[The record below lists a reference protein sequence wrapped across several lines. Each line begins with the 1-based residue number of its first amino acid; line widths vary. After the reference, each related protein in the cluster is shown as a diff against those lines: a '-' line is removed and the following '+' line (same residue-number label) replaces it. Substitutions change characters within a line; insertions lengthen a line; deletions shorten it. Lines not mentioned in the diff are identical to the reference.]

1 MDRLAYSIEDGAAQ
15 LGIGRTL
22 MFDLVRRGSVP
33 SIKVGK
39 RRLIPARALSEW
51 VERQQAEQAAA

>member
-1 MDRLAYSIEDGAAQ
+1 MDRLAYSVEDGANL

-22 MFDLVRRGSVP
+22 MFDLVRRGDVP

-51 VERQQAEQAAA
+51 VDRQQVEQAA